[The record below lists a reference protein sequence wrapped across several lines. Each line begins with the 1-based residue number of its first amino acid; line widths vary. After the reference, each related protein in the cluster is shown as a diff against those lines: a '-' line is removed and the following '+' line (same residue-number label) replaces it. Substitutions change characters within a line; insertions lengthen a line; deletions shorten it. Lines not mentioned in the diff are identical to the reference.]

1 MAAGPGLSA
10 FIAVWPPGA
19 CGISLCR
26 KAGARHRPRE
36 RGEGRIATDRKRL
49 SAFLSGFR
57 GTARADLGR
66 SLAASAVT
74 GLLIIAQAYLVAR
87 IIDAVLFRHE
97 VLSSHALDLALL
109 VGAILMRFGA
119 VWASEHFGFA
129 AAAKVMR
136 ALRARLLD
144 RVEAIGP
151 VGLAEARTGELVAAL
166 AEGVRAVEPYYS
178 RYIPASVLAVMLPVA
193 VLVAVFPFD
202 WVSGLILLATAPFIP
217 VFMILI
223 GKGTEALNQ
232 KQWRRLA
239 RMSGHLLDAV
249 QGLATLKAFNA
260 AGRMVEEVAAVAD
273 DYRRDTMAVLRV
285 AFLSSAVLEFFATV
299 SIALIAI
306 FIGFRLLWGEMAFFP
321 GLFVLLLA
329 PEFYAPLRAMGTAY
343 HARMEAIGAA
353 ERLVALEE
361 TPALAEGGG
370 SAPLPTPEAICIR
383 FENVFLAFP
392 DGRVALND
400 VSFEVRAGETVALVG
415 PSGAGKSSI
424 LNLVLG
430 FVRPTSGRVLV
441 NGVPLAELDIADVRR
456 RIAYVPQRPRLFA
469 GTLAVNIAPG
479 DVTPEPDRLA
489 RAVADAGLADVVAG
503 LPDGLA
509 AQVGEG
515 GAGLSGGQ
523 AHRLAV
529 ARAFYRAA
537 PLVVLD
543 EPTSHLDRETEA
555 GVQAALSRLL
565 AGRTGLVAAHRMAS
579 IVDADRII
587 VLSRGRIVAEGTP
600 ADLLRA
606 GGWAGDLVPDL
617 APGDAEAAR

>member
-1 MAAGPGLSA
+1 M
-10 FIAVWPPGA
+10 
-19 CGISLCR
+19 
-26 KAGARHRPRE
+26 
-36 RGEGRIATDRKRL
+36 
-49 SAFLSGFR
+49 
-57 GTARADLGR
+57 
-66 SLAASAVT
+66 
-74 GLLIIAQAYLVAR
+74 AR
-87 IIDAVLFRHE
+87 IIDAVLFRRE
-97 VLSSHALDLALL
+97 ALSAHVFELAAL
-109 VGAILMRFGA
+109 VCAILLRFGA

-166 AEGVRAVEPYYS
+166 ADGVRAVEPYYS
-178 RYIPASVLAVMLPVA
+178 RYIPASVLAVMLPLA

-217 VFMILI
+217 IFMILI

-260 AGRMVEEVAAVAD
+260 ADRMVAEVAAVAD

-306 FIGFRLLWGEMAFFP
+306 FIGFRLLWGEMPFFP

-361 TPALAEGGG
+361 MPALAESGGT
-370 SAPLPTPEAICIR
+370 APLPGLDIISIR
-383 FENVFLAFP
+383 FENVSLTFP
-392 DGRVALND
+392 DGRVALDN
-400 VSFEVRAGETVALVG
+400 VSFTIGAGETVALVG

-430 FVRPTSGRVLV
+430 FVRPTAGRVLV

-456 RIAYVPQRPRLFA
+456 RMAYVPQRPRLFA
-469 GTLAVNIAPG
+469 GSLAVNIAPG
-479 DVTPEPDRLA
+479 EASPDPARLA
-489 RAVADAGLADVVAG
+489 QAVADAGLAEVVAALPEG
-503 LPDGLA
+503 LSAD
-509 AQVGEG
+509 VGEG

-543 EPTSHLDRETEA
+543 EPTAHLDRESEA
-555 GVQAALSRLL
+555 DVQAALSRLL
-565 AGRTGLVAAHRMAS
+565 VGRTGLVAAHRMAS
-579 IVDADRII
+579 VVDADRII
-587 VLSRGRIVAEGTP
+587 VLARGRIVAEGPP
-600 ADLLRA
+600 ADLLRYGA
-606 GGWAGDLVPDL
+606 RDGDLVPDL
-617 APGDAEAAR
+617 TSRATEAAR

>member
-1 MAAGPGLSA
+1 MWYLPL
-10 FIAVWPPGA
+10 PPGGA
-19 CGISLCR
+19 CSLPR
-26 KAGARHRPRE
+26 K

-66 SLAASAVT
+66 SLAASAAT
-74 GLLIIAQAYLVAR
+74 GLLVIAQAFLVAR

-97 VLSSHALDLALL
+97 ALSSHGLELAAL
-109 VGAILMRFGA
+109 VGAILLRFGA

-232 KQWRRLA
+232 KQWLRLA

-260 AGRMVEEVAAVAD
+260 AGRMVKEVATVAD

-361 TPALAEGGG
+361 MPALAESGG
-370 SAPLPTPEAICIR
+370 ATPLPGPEAISIR
-383 FENVFLAFP
+383 FEDVRLAFP
-392 DGRVALND
+392 DGRVALD
-400 VSFEVRAGETVALVG
+400 GVSFTIGAGETVALVG

-424 LNLVLG
+424 LSLALG
-430 FVRPTSGRVLV
+430 FVRPTSGRVMV
-441 NGVPLAELDIADVRR
+441 NGVPLAELDLADVRR

-469 GTLAVNIAPG
+469 GTLATNISPG
-479 DVTPEPDRLA
+479 EAEPDPARLV
-489 RAVADAGLADVVAG
+489 RAVADAGLADVVAA
-503 LPDGLA
+503 LPGGLA
-509 AQVGEG
+509 SDVGEG

-543 EPTSHLDRETEA
+543 EPTAHLDRESEA
-555 GVQAALSRLL
+555 DVQAALSRLL
-565 AGRTGLVAAHRMAS
+565 AARTGLVAAHRLAS
-579 IVDADRII
+579 VAGADRIL
-587 VLSRGRIVAEGTP
+587 VLAAGRIVTEGTP
-600 ADLLRA
+600 AHLLRH
-606 GGWAGDLVPDL
+606 GGLDGDLVPDL
-617 APGDAEAAR
+617 AFTIGEAEAAG

>member
-1 MAAGPGLSA
+1 M
-10 FIAVWPPGA
+10 
-19 CGISLCR
+19 SLCLGGI
-26 KAGARHRPRE
+26 AARPRT
-36 RGEGRIATDRKRL
+36 RGGDAIATDRKRL

-66 SLAASAVT
+66 SLAASAAT
-74 GLLIIAQAYLVAR
+74 GLLVIAQAFLVAR

-97 VLSSHALDLALL
+97 ALSAHAFELTAL
-109 VGAILMRFGA
+109 VGAILLRFGA

-136 ALRARLLD
+136 ALRTRLLD

-260 AGRMVEEVAAVAD
+260 AGRMVAEVAAVAD
-273 DYRRDTMAVLRV
+273 DYRRDTMGVLRV

-361 TPALAEGGG
+361 MPALAESGGT
-370 SAPLPTPEAICIR
+370 APLPVPDAISIR
-383 FENVFLAFP
+383 FEDVRLAFP
-392 DGRVALND
+392 DGRVALD
-400 VSFEVRAGETVALVG
+400 GVSFTIGAGETVALVG

-424 LNLVLG
+424 LSLALG

-441 NGVPLAELDIADVRR
+441 NGVPLSELDLADVRR

-469 GTLAVNIAPG
+469 GTLAANIAPG
-479 DVTPEPDRLA
+479 EAAPDAARLA
-489 RAVADAGLADVVAG
+489 RAVADAGLSDVVAG
-503 LPDGLA
+503 LSGGVA
-509 AQVGEG
+509 ADVGEG

-537 PLVVLD
+537 PFVVLD
-543 EPTSHLDRETEA
+543 EPTAHLDRKSEA
-555 GVQAALSRLL
+555 EVQAALSRLL
-565 AGRTGLVAAHRMAS
+565 VGRTGLVAAHRMAS
-579 IVDADRII
+579 VAGADRII
-587 VLSRGRIVAEGTP
+587 VLARGRIVAEGTP
-600 ADLLRA
+600 ADLLRH
-606 GGWAGDLVPDL
+606 GRLDGWLDGDLVPDL
-617 APGDAEAAR
+617 APAPGSAEAVR

>member
-1 MAAGPGLSA
+1 M
-10 FIAVWPPGA
+10 
-19 CGISLCR
+19 
-26 KAGARHRPRE
+26 
-36 RGEGRIATDRKRL
+36 
-49 SAFLSGFR
+49 
-57 GTARADLGR
+57 ARADLSR

-87 IIDAVLFRHE
+87 IIDAVLFRNE
-97 VLSSHALDLALL
+97 ALSALAFELAAL
-109 VGAILMRFGA
+109 VGAILLRFGA
-119 VWASEHFGFA
+119 SWASEHFGFA

-136 ALRARLLD
+136 GLRARLLD

-217 VFMILI
+217 IFMILI

-260 AGRMVEEVAAVAD
+260 ADRMVADVAAVAD
-273 DYRRDTMAVLRV
+273 EYRRDTMAVLRV

-361 TPALAEGGG
+361 MPALAESGGRV
-370 SAPLPTPEAICIR
+370 PLPAPETISIR
-383 FENVFLAFP
+383 FENVSLAFP
-392 DGRVALND
+392 DGRVAVD
-400 VSFEVRAGETVALVG
+400 GVSFTISAGETVALVG
-415 PSGAGKSSI
+415 ASGAGKSSI
-424 LNLVLG
+424 LNLALG
-430 FVRPTSGRVLV
+430 FVRPTAGRVLV
-441 NGVPLAELDIADVRR
+441 NGVPLAELDLAAVRR

-469 GTLAVNIAPG
+469 GSLAANIAPG
-479 DVTPEPDRLA
+479 EAAPDPARLVQ
-489 RAVADAGLADVVAG
+489 AVADAGLADVVAG
-503 LPDGLA
+503 LPGGLSA
-509 AQVGEG
+509 DLGEG

-529 ARAFYRAA
+529 ARALYRAV

-543 EPTSHLDRETEA
+543 EPTAHLDRESEA
-555 GVQAALSRLL
+555 GVQAALARLL
-565 AGRTGLVAAHRMAS
+565 FGRTGLVAAHRLAS
-579 IVDADRII
+579 VTGADRIL
-587 VLSRGRIVAEGTP
+587 VLAAGRIVAEGTP
-600 ADLLRA
+600 GHLLRH
-606 GGWAGDLVPDL
+606 GGLDGDLVPDL
-617 APGDAEAAR
+617 APAAGDAEAAR

>member
-1 MAAGPGLSA
+1 MVSPSPCGRGAPPAALTRGG
-10 FIAVWPPGA
+10 IA
-19 CGISLCR
+19 
-26 KAGARHRPRE
+26 
-36 RGEGRIATDRKRL
+36 IATDRKRL
-49 SAFLSGFR
+49 SAVLSRDR

-66 SLAASAVT
+66 SLAASAAT
-74 GLLIIAQAYLVAR
+74 GLLVIAQAFLVAR
-87 IIDAVLFRHE
+87 IIDGVLFRQE
-97 VLSSHALDLALL
+97 ALSAYGAELAAL
-109 VGAILMRFGA
+109 VGAILLRFGA

-129 AAAKVMR
+129 ASAKVMR

-166 AEGVRAVEPYYS
+166 ADGVRAVEPYYS
-178 RYIPASVLAVMLPVA
+178 RYIPASVLAVMLPLA

-217 VFMILI
+217 LFMILI

-232 KQWRRLA
+232 RQWRRLA

-260 AGRMVEEVAAVAD
+260 AGRMVGEVAVVAD
-273 DYRRDTMAVLRV
+273 EYRRDTMAVLRV
-285 AFLSSAVLEFFATV
+285 AFLSSLVLEFFATV
-299 SIALIAI
+299 SIALVAI

-353 ERLVALEE
+353 ERLVALEDM
-361 TPALAEGGG
+361 PALAETGG
-370 SAPLPTPEAICIR
+370 ATPLPDPETISIR
-383 FENVFLAFP
+383 FEDVRLAFP
-392 DGRVALND
+392 DGRIALD
-400 VSFEVRAGETVALVG
+400 GVSFTVAAGETVALVG

-441 NGVPLAELDIADVRR
+441 NGVPLAELDLADVRR
-456 RIAYVPQRPRLFA
+456 HMAYMPQRPRLFA
-469 GTLAVNIAPG
+469 GTLGANIAPG
-479 DVTPEPDRLA
+479 EAAPDAGRLV
-489 RAVADAGLADVVAG
+489 RAVADAGLADVVAA
-503 LPDGLA
+503 LPGGLA
-509 AQVGEG
+509 AEVGEG

-543 EPTSHLDRETEA
+543 EPTAHLDRQSEA
-555 GVQAALSRLL
+555 EVQAALSRLL
-565 AGRTGLVAAHRMAS
+565 AGRTGLVAAHRLAS
-579 IVDADRII
+579 VAAADRIL
-587 VLSRGRIVAEGTP
+587 VLGAGRIVAEGDP
-600 ADLLRA
+600 ASLLRHGA
-606 GGWAGDLVPDL
+606 WDGDLVPAL
-617 APGDAEAAR
+617 APDPAPGGPREAAQ